1 MQKKTMTNYAA
12 KTYGRQTEV
21 AAIYKLFGADKDISM
36 HGPRRLGKTFVLDRL
51 VEQASANGYLCL
63 KVEIAG
69 STEAK
74 HVFRRLCEEISR
86 HRGVP
91 KQTRTWIAQRVVQL
105 ANPRTEPG
113 STWYQ
118 PLLNTDWETYLE
130 RLLKAMQ
137 DDSKHKWAVL
147 IDELPIFLKALHD
160 KGPAG
165 VQQARDFMNLFTRL
179 RSAYPRTRWLVTG
192 SIGIEPL
199 ARAGQYMGT
208 MAKFTPYPLEPLTEA
223 QAIEYVQDLAR
234 QGLLQQRQLIT
245 DEEAVALV
253 QAVGW
258 RAAYYLDAFARALPA
273 NPATEPEAVKA
284 HIATAHAEL
293 LKQHNSATFGP
304 WEEHIRKHHTPT
316 QQSLSFAVLNAVARH
331 ADGLSLDAVLTSV
344 SNQNLSK
351 DELRQ
356 HLMRL
361 SAEGFLHQESP
372 EDDHAPYKFRIPLL
386 RLWWQRWPPTNT

>member
-1 MQKKTMTNYAA
+1 MSRYAT
-12 KTYGRQTEV
+12 KSYGRMTEV
-21 AAIYKLFGADKDISM
+21 AAIYKLFAADKDISM
-36 HGPRRLGKTFVLDRL
+36 HGPRRLGKTFVLDRV
-51 VEQASANGYLCL
+51 VEQASTHDYLCL

-69 STEAK
+69 CTEAK
-74 HVFRRLCEEISR
+74 HVFRRLCEEISK

-91 KQTRTWIAQRVVQL
+91 TQTFTWMKQRVVQL

-137 DDSKHKWAVL
+137 DDSTHKWAVL

-179 RSAYPRTRWLVTG
+179 RTAYPRTRWLVTG

-208 MAKFTPYPLEPLTEA
+208 MAKFTPYLLEPLTEA
-223 QAIEYVQDLAR
+223 QAIDYVQDLAK
-234 QGLLQQRQLIT
+234 QGLLSQRQMIT
-245 DEEAVALV
+245 NEEAAAVA

-258 RAAYYLDAFARALPA
+258 RAAYYLDTFARALPT
-273 NPATEPEAVKA
+273 NPATEPDAVKA
-284 HIATAHAEL
+284 HLVAAHTEL
-293 LKQHNSATFGP
+293 LKQHHSATFGP
-304 WEEHIRKHHTPT
+304 WEEHIRKHHSPS
-316 QQSLSFAVLNAVARH
+316 QQSLSFAVLSAVARNT
-331 ADGLSLDAVLTSV
+331 DGLSLDAILSTVGQT
-344 SNQNLSK
+344 NLSK

-361 SAEGFLHQESP
+361 TSEGFLHQEPP
-372 EDDHAPYKFRIPLL
+372 EDDHTPYKFRIPLL
-386 RLWWQRWPPTNT
+386 RLWWQRWPPANT

>member
-1 MQKKTMTNYAA
+1 MTNYAT

-21 AAIYKLFGADKDISM
+21 AALYKLFDADKDISM
-36 HGPRRLGKTFVLDRL
+36 HGPRRLGKTFVLDRM
-51 VEQASANGYLCL
+51 VEQDKVHGYLCL

-91 KQTRTWIAQRVVQL
+91 KQTFTWLKQRVVQL

-137 DDSKHKWAVL
+137 DDSTHKWAVL

-160 KGPAG
+160 KGSAG

-179 RSAYPRTRWLVTG
+179 RTAYPRTRWLVTG

-199 ARAGQYMGT
+199 AKAGQYMGT
-208 MAKFTPYPLEPLTEA
+208 MAKFTPYSLETLTRE
-223 QAIEYVQDLAR
+223 QAIDYVQDLAK
-234 QGLLQQRQLIT
+234 QGLLSPRQLVT
-245 DEEAVALV
+245 DEEAVAVV

-258 RAAYYLDAFARALPA
+258 RAAYYLDAFIRALPTT
-273 NPATEPEAVKA
+273 PATEPESVQANIAAA
-284 HIATAHAEL
+284 HTEL
-293 LKQHNSATFGP
+293 LKQHHSATFGP
-304 WEEHIRKHHTPT
+304 WEEHIHKHHSPA
-316 QQSLSFAVLNAVARH
+316 QKSLSFAVLNVVARH
-331 ADGLSLDAVLTSV
+331 ADGLSLDTI
-344 SNQNLSK
+344 LSTVGQATLGK

-361 SAEGFLHQESP
+361 SAEGFLHQDPP
-372 EDDHAPYKFRIPLL
+372 EDDHTPYKFRIPLL
-386 RLWWQRWPPTNT
+386 RLWWQRWPPANT